1 MARSRTLRVA
11 FAAAAVAALASWGPA
26 FLPGPGKKA
35 APHLRAPSA
44 AASLLPGLLAA
55 APAAFADQIGD
66 ASAKFSD
73 AAYPVAEKFNWA
85 NSPVFAKYLGE
96 VSAKDPKAVSKA
108 VERLLDAGLTMDPK
122 LIQAAVKAHEKAL
135 ASAAGSPTL
144 VASKADFAAVNEAL
158 ARMIAS
164 ADPEKFFYLLSAFP
178 GNNELQMELF
188 KGNSEADARAAYEA
202 FVGLTDAVRAASAA
216 TPHPAVSVAPVATSG
231 PVAEAAKAVAESTY
245 GIASKINWG
254 NTPIISKYIQE
265 ASAKDPK
272 LMAKA
277 LAKTLAVGSSF
288 DMDTVR
294 TAVATHAKALE
305 GAQGNSNL
313 MASKADWTAIMQ
325 SLAAMIKTSDPAAFK
340 SILNLFP
347 ASAELQMALFAAN
360 SQPDAQ
366 AAYKT
371 FVALTDAVKR

>member
-11 FAAAAVAALASWGPA
+11 FAAAALAALASWGPA

-35 APHLRAPSA
+35 APHLRSPVA
-44 AASLLPGLLAA
+44 AAPLLPGLLAA
-55 APAAFADQIGD
+55 APAAFADQIAD
-66 ASAKFSD
+66 ASAKFSE
-73 AAYPVAEKFNWA
+73 ASYPVAEKFNWG
-85 NSPVFAKYLGE
+85 NSPVFAKYLAG
-96 VSAKDPKAVSKA
+96 VAANDPKAVAKA
-108 VERLLDAGLTMDPK
+108 VEKLLDAGLTMDPK

-135 ASAAGSPTL
+135 ASAAGSPSL
-144 VASKADFAAVNEAL
+144 VTSKADFAAVNEAL

-178 GNNELQMELF
+178 GSKELQLELF

-202 FVGLTDAVRAASAA
+202 FVGLTDAVRAASAV
-216 TPHPAVSVAPVATSG
+216 TPHPAVSVAPLASSG
-231 PVAEAAKAVAESTY
+231 PVASAAQAVAELTY
-245 GIASKINWG
+245 PIAEKINWG

-272 LMAKA
+272 GMANA
-277 LAKTLAVGSSF
+277 LAKTLAVGSSMN
-288 DMDTVR
+288 MDTVR
-294 TAVATHAKALE
+294 TAVATHSKAIE
-305 GAQGNSNL
+305 SAVGNSNL
-313 MASKADWTAIMQ
+313 MTSKADWTAVMQ

-347 ASAELQMALFAAN
+347 ASADLQMALFAAN
-360 SQPDAQ
+360 SQADAQ
-366 AAYKT
+366 AAYKS